1 MYKLVIIDDESIV
14 IQGIKALIPR
24 IRNDVSVVG
33 WAGNGLEG
41 YDVIVRESP
50 EIVITDIF
58 MPGMDGIS
66 LIESVYDLLPNTVFV
81 VISGYQEFAY
91 AQKALKLGVVDYIDK
106 PATIPK
112 IREALRRT
120 VLLLEQKRRIHSDG
134 DVVFAHDVQE
144 AFEQENRLQL
154 KEALRKFYKEI
165 KSQKAQ
171 HVAIQEVYHTICT
184 CVSKALGKDAEQFF
198 KQNNVKPVDFIK
210 MEESH
215 TTEAYFLDLLDMA
228 FDAINEDG
236 HKETGINIQK
246 ITAYIDK
253 KFAAPLSLT
262 GIAEEFAV
270 NPTYLSARFREIT
283 GTNFIK
289 YLTNRR
295 MEEAK
300 LLLAKGYKVSKTCE
314 AVGYSNYRYFCDVF
328 KKQTGLTPAEYRAT
342 TAAEAGFDEEEAH
355 E

>member
-24 IRNDVSVVG
+24 IRNDVSVVS

-50 EIVITDIF
+50 EIVITDIY

-66 LIESVYDLLPNTVFV
+66 LIESVRDLLPNTVFV
-81 VISGYQEFAY
+81 VISGYQEFAH

-112 IREALRRT
+112 IREALERT
-120 VLLLEQKRRIHSDG
+120 ILLLEQKRMIHSDG
-134 DVVFAHDVQE
+134 DIVFTHNVQE
-144 AFEQENRLQL
+144 AFEQENRPQL
-154 KEALRKFYKEI
+154 KEALRKFYKEVRT
-165 KSQKAQ
+165 QKAP
-171 HVAIQEVYHTICT
+171 HVAIQEVYYTICT
-184 CVSKALGKDAEQFF
+184 WVSKTMGKDAEEFF
-198 KQNNVKPVDFIK
+198 KQNNVRPIGFVKTEDIYAA
-210 MEESH
+210 
-215 TTEAYFLDLLDMA
+215 EAYFLDLLNIAYDV
-228 FDAINEDG
+228 INE
-236 HKETGINIQK
+236 HKYKETGINIQK
-246 ITAYIDK
+246 ITSYIDEN
-253 KFAAPLSLT
+253 FAEPLSLT
-262 GIAEEFAV
+262 GIAEDFAV
-270 NPTYLSARFREIT
+270 NPTYLSVRFRKMI

-328 KKQTGLTPAEYRAT
+328 KKQTGLTPAQYRT
-342 TAAEAGFDEEEAH
+342 MTNTETGFDEEDTH
-355 E
+355 G

>member
-50 EIVITDIF
+50 EIVITDIY

-289 YLTNRR
+289 FSQID
-295 MEEAK
+295 AWK
-300 LLLAKGYKVSKTCE
+300 KPS
-314 AVGYSNYRYFCDVF
+314 FCLPKDI
-328 KKQTGLTPAEYRAT
+328 R
-342 TAAEAGFDEEEAH
+342 
-355 E
+355 

>member
-50 EIVITDIF
+50 EIVITDIY

-91 AQKALKLGVVDYIDK
+91 VQKALKLGVVDYIDK

-246 ITAYIDK
+246 SQLI
-253 KFAAPLSLT
+253 L
-262 GIAEEFAV
+262 
-270 NPTYLSARFREIT
+270 
-283 GTNFIK
+283 IK
-289 YLTNRR
+289 N
-295 MEEAK
+295 
-300 LLLAKGYKVSKTCE
+300 LLPHLV
-314 AVGYSNYRYFCDVF
+314 
-328 KKQTGLTPAEYRAT
+328 
-342 TAAEAGFDEEEAH
+342 
-355 E
+355 